1 MQCEDGLDIS
11 KPRYSETSIWISLL
25 KGANVID
32 NAFLSFGFV
41 VDFVCKWSYE
51 ERDILYDRKT
61 LTNSVYIC

>member
-11 KPRYSETSIWISLL
+11 KPRYSETSIWIALL

-41 VDFVCKWSYE
+41 VDFVCKWSY
-51 ERDILYDRKT
+51 K
-61 LTNSVYIC
+61 